1 MYVVARKN
9 GTWEA
14 RESSR
19 TADGP
24 RSRTLASFRELD
36 RETIELI
43 RQRLSGGLDEAD
55 LRRMA
60 ARAGA
65 PVNAAPADQA
75 GGELLRSL
83 SRGERP
89 RAAISKLLAESLGIG
104 AEPVSEA
111 VRAMAGWIGASQRER
126 SDALVDL
133 LLLADHLP
141 APDRSGDTPG
151 FPGIGSV

>member
-24 RSRTLASFRELD
+24 RSRTLAGFRKLD
-36 RETIELI
+36 RETIDLI
-43 RQRLSGGLDEAD
+43 RDRASGTVDEEE
-55 LRRMA
+55 LRQIA

-65 PVNAAPADQA
+65 PVEPAPADRA
-75 GGELLRSL
+75 GSALLRSL
-83 SRGERP
+83 ARGVRP
-89 RAAISKLLAESLGIG
+89 RAAISNLVAESLGAG
-104 AEPVSEA
+104 GEPTSDA
-111 VRAMAGWIGASQRER
+111 AKSMAGWIGASQRER
-126 SDALVDL
+126 SDALIDL

-141 APDRSGDTPG
+141 AGSRPGSTPG
-151 FPGIGSV
+151 FPRIRSA